1 MSTPN
6 PPVDRP
12 DASARVLAALVAVW
26 LLPGMLAVELYVWRY
41 ETESP
46 EIVARVLVLAAAV
59 AGFVLLLRRDAP
71 WKVARPLRLL
81 AGVLIAALALRFFSA
96 EIFHAMLLLGP
107 LSIGVVAAW
116 AIARAPVPRVVRRF
130 LTAAILATLHFLVF
144 GYYVVLFIGLET
156 WKQIVSR
163 ELVAA
168 YVVQIRDLLAVL
180 PVEPWV
186 SFTGIALL
194 YGAFFG
200 AYFAAAGRI
209 SDALA
214 GIPRSPR
221 LPAPVAASAL
231 LGAIVFAVA
240 SPAVGTWLYR
250 SAVTDF
256 KDPLATTLFAEY
268 HVSMGGSHRMVPN
281 PLGLARDRQ
290 IAAAY
295 AAPAHA
301 FTKTIVL
308 ITVDAL
314 RADQMGVYG
323 HARDNTPFL
332 SRLQREGKLVRFD
345 NAFSTCAESFCGML
359 AVHASKYWHEVT
371 PKNFTLADVLK
382 RLGYRSHFLL
392 GGDHTRFYG
401 LRGFY
406 GADIDD
412 YRDGSHASGYL
423 NDDQQ
428 VVDWVAELPPRDG
441 SPRFLSLHLMS
452 THMLAKRHPQ
462 YKRWQ
467 PKTPSVLDLIR
478 KGVPAEQYANH
489 YHDGILQADG
499 MIERIFE
506 HLRTKGL
513 LDDAIVIVTAD
524 HGEMLGEGGRFG
536 HGETLLDPVVR
547 VPLLIYDT
555 DRYAYP
561 QREVASVVDVAP
573 TLVDRLGAP
582 IPAHWAGESLA
593 RPGVR
598 RFVFLQNRESYA
610 VIGRFGGE
618 LYKYQLRGH
627 DEQAF
632 NLTRDVRE
640 AAPLSPAA
648 HAAAFAELREQ
659 LAPVVAAQPKS
670 LRDF

>member
-1 MSTPN
+1 M
-6 PPVDRP
+6 
-12 DASARVLAALVAVW
+12 
-26 LLPGMLAVELYVWRY
+26 
-41 ETESP
+41 
-46 EIVARVLVLAAAV
+46 
-59 AGFVLLLRRDAP
+59 
-71 WKVARPLRLL
+71 
-81 AGVLIAALALRFFSA
+81 
-96 EIFHAMLLLGP
+96 
-107 LSIGVVAAW
+107 
-116 AIARAPVPRVVRRF
+116 
-130 LTAAILATLHFLVF
+130 
-144 GYYVVLFIGLET
+144 GL
-156 WKQIVSR
+156 
-163 ELVAA
+163 
-168 YVVQIRDLLAVL
+168 
-180 PVEPWV
+180 
-186 SFTGIALL
+186 FTGIGLL

-301 FTKTIVL
+301 FTKTIVR

-452 THMLAKRHPQ
+452 THMLAEAPPAVQALAAKDAQRSRSDQERGARGAIRQPLSRRHPAG
-462 YKRWQ
+462 RWHDRA
-467 PKTPSVLDLIR
+467 DLR
-478 KGVPAEQYANH
+478 ASAHEGPARRR
-489 YHDGILQADG
+489 DRD
-499 MIERIFE
+499 RDC
-506 HLRTKGL
+506 RSRR
-513 LDDAIVIVTAD
+513 DA
-524 HGEMLGEGGRFG
+524 GEGGRFG

-640 AAPLSPAA
+640 AVPLSPAA